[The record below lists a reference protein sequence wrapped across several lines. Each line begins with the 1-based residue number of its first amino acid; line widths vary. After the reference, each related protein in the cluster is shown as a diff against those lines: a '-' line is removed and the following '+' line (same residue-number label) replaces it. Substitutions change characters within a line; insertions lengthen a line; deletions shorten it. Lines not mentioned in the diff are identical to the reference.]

1 MSFMVFATGSPP
13 SNGSTYA
20 IYMTLDVLMPSEWGF
35 GIVKDLGFVSQMM
48 EIFSISYQFICLL
61 TDCPIVWV
69 TSSLLT
75 SGRKYLVYIAVSG
88 THLNLRCRLHYNT
101 FKETVC

>member
-48 EIFSISYQFICLL
+48 EIFS
-61 TDCPIVWV
+61 
-69 TSSLLT
+69 TS
-75 SGRKYLVYIAVSG
+75 
-88 THLNLRCRLHYNT
+88 
-101 FKETVC
+101 

>member
-1 MSFMVFATGSPP
+1 MSFMVFATGSSP

-48 EIFSISYQFICLL
+48 EIFS
-61 TDCPIVWV
+61 
-69 TSSLLT
+69 TS
-75 SGRKYLVYIAVSG
+75 
-88 THLNLRCRLHYNT
+88 
-101 FKETVC
+101 